1 MRLFW
6 WATNFRQGKIA
17 KHMTI
22 CFQFELSL
30 RFFLHLAFL
39 SYIKILVCLALTF
52 AKLIQKYKGK
62 IIFDFEVSG
71 GEGAKS
77 VEWIYRKEIF
87 TTFNVELD
95 LDRWRNIYLLCIC
108 KYIYV
113 YINYVPCFH
122 WGPVWSNL
130 KYRIV
135 HMYLNYVKSQNNS

>member
-1 MRLFW
+1 
-6 WATNFRQGKIA
+6 
-17 KHMTI
+17 MTI

-77 VEWIYRKEIF
+77 VE
-87 TTFNVELD
+87 
-95 LDRWRNIYLLCIC
+95 
-108 KYIYV
+108 
-113 YINYVPCFH
+113 
-122 WGPVWSNL
+122 
-130 KYRIV
+130 
-135 HMYLNYVKSQNNS
+135 